1 MKQISEIKMTLKK
14 SVVHSVVYEAKGSAV
29 PTIYIKKDGLP
40 QPVPKEIIL
49 SITVG
54 KTE

>member
-1 MKQISEIKMTLKK
+1 MNEIEMTLKK
-14 SVVHSVVYEAKGSAV
+14 SVVHSHVYEAKGSMV

-40 QPVPKEIIL
+40 SPAPQLITL
-49 SITVG
+49 RITVG